1 LQKRKNMKKLIGIAG
16 GGAMGSGIAQIIAQ
30 CGYDVIIYDPF
41 ESVLQRAK
49 ENCWLSL
56 QKLEEKGKFKNNEAK
71 EVFQRMQFT
80 NEISELHAIEI
91 FIEAIPEELNLKQQL
106 FGSIE
111 KIVSKD
117 TLLASNTSSLSIA
130 SISSVLSSPERMVGI
145 HFFNPATIMPL
156 VEIIPSLATNKEPLE
171 RAINF
176 VNELKKT
183 IVIAKDTPGFIVNRL
198 ARPFYGEALRI
209 VEEQM
214 ASFSDVDYAMRALG
228 FKMGPF
234 ELMDFIGHDVN
245 YRVTETVW
253 TQMFFDPRYR
263 PSLIQKRLFESG
275 FFGKKTRRGY
285 YQYTENGE
293 KKAEAENLSNDL
305 QGYIQERIL
314 AMLVNEASEA
324 LLMGIATAEHLDLAM
339 MKGVNYPKGLL
350 AWGDEIGAIKVLET
364 LDKLYHEYRD
374 DRYRASVLLRRRVKE
389 GRLLKE

>member
-1 LQKRKNMKKLIGIAG
+1 MQKRKNMKKLIGIAG

>member
-1 LQKRKNMKKLIGIAG
+1 MQKRKNMKKLIGIAG

-275 FFGKKTRRGY
+275 FFGKKRGEGIINI
-285 YQYTENGE
+285 QKME
-293 KKAEAENLSNDL
+293 KK
-305 QGYIQERIL
+305 
-314 AMLVNEASEA
+314 
-324 LLMGIATAEHLDLAM
+324 
-339 MKGVNYPKGLL
+339 K
-350 AWGDEIGAIKVLET
+350 
-364 LDKLYHEYRD
+364 
-374 DRYRASVLLRRRVKE
+374 RR
-389 GRLLKE
+389 LKT